1 MLLLEQPRTLP
12 TEPPVDQHDS
22 KPAASKIR
30 EALGASGLAGNL
42 TSEAEMKT
50 ELWGLVGMERS
61 TKTSKTFSLPFLPFK
76 QGMSQIGVNYAH

>member
-50 ELWGLVGMERS
+50 EL
-61 TKTSKTFSLPFLPFK
+61 
-76 QGMSQIGVNYAH
+76 

>member
-61 TKTSKTFSLPFLPFK
+61 TKTSETFSLPFLPFK